1 MQEVIQNGW
10 LRMQQCI
17 MRKYSFE
24 GRHNDY
30 CESCQPEH
38 DAFLSSNLIFLS
50 TDLSVPMGVSLHQ
63 SQNWPYI
70 RTADGGGKFE
80 VWRRPCQLVLQP

>member
-1 MQEVIQNGW
+1 
-10 LRMQQCI
+10 MQQCV
-17 MRKYSFE
+17 MRKYSFKD
-24 GRHNDY
+24 RHNDY

-63 SQNWPYI
+63 PQNRPYI
-70 RTADGGGKFE
+70 RTADGGGESE
-80 VWRRPCQLVLQP
+80 VWGRACQLVLQP